1 MAYNNK
7 MARVELTLISFRRWK
22 KIDIGELS
30 IRDFFMKVQESG
42 AKNGILIVPA
52 ELTKS
57 ARSYVSHNESITVY
71 SKHQFN
77 NLIKG
82 EIF

>member
-1 MAYNNK
+1 
-7 MARVELTLISFRRWK
+7 MARVELTLISFRRWNK
-22 KIDIGELS
+22 TDIGELS

-52 ELTKS
+52 ELTRS
-57 ARSYVSHNESITVY
+57 AKSYVSHNESIIVY
-71 SKHQFN
+71 SKNQFN
-77 NLIKG
+77 NLLKG

>member
-1 MAYNNK
+1 
-7 MARVELTLISFRRWK
+7 
-22 KIDIGELS
+22 
-30 IRDFFMKVQESG
+30 MKVQESG

-77 NLIKG
+77 NLLKG